1 MSYAVAPHPSL
12 TPGKRSTIIDVAR
25 IAEVSIKTV
34 SRVVRQEPNVAEETR
49 QKVKAV
55 MEQLNYRP
63 TPSARSSTS
72 SRSFLIGLVL
82 DNPQSAYAF
91 QLLRGAHEAARAN
104 GYHLIVEP
112 LNEGIPNR
120 TRFITDL
127 IIQSNLDGLIVPPP
141 LCDDD
146 ELLDELARIGRPF
159 ARIAPGKRPG
169 EGFSV
174 SIDDRA
180 AGRAVT
186 ELLIELGHTRIAF
199 IQGTPGAAA
208 SDLRE
213 AGYRDAMAAAGLSID
228 PKWIVPGNF
237 DLKSGVAAGE
247 AIVRNSPD
255 VTAIFAANDAMGA
268 GAQVAAYRNGRQV
281 PENLS
286 IAGFDDSVM
295 ATAMEPPLTTIRQ
308 RVFDMAD
315 IATERLIEH
324 LRNRDRDELADV
336 QMEYELIQRG
346 STGPAPP
353 SA

>member
-1 MSYAVAPHPSL
+1 MTQFVAPHPSL

-49 QKVKAV
+49 LKVKAV

-72 SRSFLIGLVL
+72 ARSFMIGLVL

-91 QLLRGAHEAARAN
+91 QLLRGAHAAARAN

-112 LNEGIPNR
+112 LNEGIENR
-120 TRFITDL
+120 TRFISDL
-127 IIQSNLDGLIVPPP
+127 VIQSNLDGLIVPPP

-146 ELLDELARIGRPF
+146 ELLDELNRIGRPY
-159 ARIAPGKRPG
+159 ARISPGKRPDD
-169 EGFSV
+169 GFSV
-174 SIDDRA
+174 SIDDEA
-180 AGRAVT
+180 AARAVT
-186 ELLIELGHTRIAF
+186 GHLIDLGHTRIGF
-199 IQGTPGAAA
+199 VKGTAGAAA
-208 SDLRE
+208 SDRRF
-213 AGYRDAMAAAGLSID
+213 AGYSQAMQAAGLAID
-228 PKWIVPGNF
+228 PRWVAEGNF
-237 DLKSGVAAGE
+237 DLKSGVTAGE
-247 AIVRNSPD
+247 KLIRTSPEL
-255 VTAIFAANDAMGA
+255 TAVFAANDAMGA
-268 GAQVAAYRNGRQV
+268 GVQIAAYRNGKQV
-281 PENLS
+281 PQDLS

-324 LRNRDRDELADV
+324 LRHRDRDALKDV
-336 QMEYELIQRG
+336 EIDYELIVRG
-346 STGPAPP
+346 STGPAPLTR
-353 SA
+353 